1 MAKEITAKVKLQI
14 PAGQAAPGP
23 PVGVA
28 LGPHGINL
36 PDFVRKFNDQT
47 KDQAGM
53 VVGVIVTVYKD
64 RSYSFEVKTPPVSAL
79 LKKYAEIAKGS
90 GVPNKEKVGKVTR
103 DQVREIAKVKMPDLN
118 TTTIEAAEQMVM
130 GSARSMGI
138 EIVDKK

>member
-14 PAGQAAPGP
+14 PAGQAQPGP

-36 PDFVRKFNDQT
+36 GEFVRRFNDQT
-47 KDQAGM
+47 KPQAGM
-53 VVGVIVTVYKD
+53 IVGCVVTVYKD
-64 RSYSFEVKTPPVSAL
+64 RSFEYVVRTPPVSAL

-90 GVPNKEKVGKVTR
+90 GVPNREKVGKVTR
-103 DQVREIAKVKMPDLN
+103 AQLREIAKIKMPDLN
-118 TTTIEAAEQMVM
+118 AGSLEAAEKIVE

-138 EIVDKK
+138 EIVEG

>member
-1 MAKEITAKVKLQI
+1 MAKEVAAQVKLQI
-14 PAGQAAPGP
+14 PAGQAMPGP

-36 PDFVRKFNDQT
+36 PEFVRRFNEET

-53 VVGVIVTVYKD
+53 LVGVVVTVYRD
-64 RSYSFEVKTPPVSAL
+64 RKFDYVVKTPPASAL

-90 GVPNKEKVGKVTR
+90 GEPNREKVGRVTR
-103 DQVREIAKVKMPDLN
+103 EQVREIAKIKMPDLN
-118 TTTIEAAEQMVM
+118 AGSLEAAERIVE

-138 EIVDKK
+138 EVEEG